1 MLQDHLVIPDTLV
14 AFGGAIKTLGEGRL
28 GGHLIVYGDSATP
41 DIEGDFFT
49 PETAFDFEDG
59 DSRPV
64 YYLHGLDGALKK
76 RRIGRATLRR
86 DAVGVWIEA
95 QLDLRDE
102 YERALYEMAQSGTLG
117 WSSGAA
123 AHLVERQRVGKSQ
136 QVRKWAIAEEP
147 RARVVA
153 LKTLGVWA
161 ADEAR
166 LVPTDIPVPV
176 GARHASRVSGHGIAQ
191 SLMTTGEQAMEHT
204 QEYEGLRAQ
213 LDAVS
218 AQMQQVLQFM
228 QDAPAVRGAG
238 YFTVDGGSADKH
250 IKSLGDY
257 LLSIMRGDEK
267 RLAVIYGSLK
277 TTLDSQTGAL
287 GGYTVPTEYSAQLM
301 QLAAEQSAVLARV
314 KRIPVNTPAGEYP
327 ALDQYFVPG
336 AGSGETSQAGKAKA
350 IKRAEGAS
358 YTETNPEFEV
368 IRYRVADVAS
378 GMIKVTKELR
388 ADTPAGIEA
397 FLRSVISIAVGS
409 KLEQLVLRGNGVGEP
424 LGILNAAARVN
435 VAAAASNT
443 FAYGDAVKMVARMKS
458 VGSAPIWVYHP
469 SVIND
474 IAVMQ
479 NGSGGSVWMANL
491 SAPVGGTLLGYPLVV
506 SEHLPQTDNTDSV
519 VLADM
524 GGYVL
529 FERGGLY
536 IEFSEHAAF
545 TEGTDTWRFGMR
557 CDGQPWVKGKIT
569 LADPQNASTPYEMS
583 PFVVFTN

>member
-1 MLQDHLVIPDTLV
+1 LQNTFFHDDTLV
-14 AFGGAIKTLGEGRL
+14 AFGGAIKTLGDGRL
-28 GGHLIVYGDSATP
+28 GGHLIVYGDPATP

-86 DAVGVWIEA
+86 DALGVWIEA

-102 YERALYEMAQSGTLG
+102 YERALYDLAQAGALG

-136 QVRKWAIAEEP
+136 RVHKWAIAEASLTPTPAEP

-153 LKTLGVWA
+153 LK
-161 ADEAR
+161 
-166 LVPTDIPVPV
+166 
-176 GARHASRVSGHGIAQ
+176 
-191 SLMTTGEQAMEHT
+191 SLKMEDAMEHT

-218 AQMQQVLQFM
+218 AQMQQVLQLM
-228 QDAPAVRGAG
+228 QDSPAIKSAG
-238 YFTVDGGSADKH
+238 YFTVDGGGADKH

-267 RLAVIYGSLK
+267 RLAVVYGSLK
-277 TTLDSQTGAL
+277 TTMDGQTGAL

-336 AGSGETSQAGKAKA
+336 AGSGETSAAGKAKA

-358 YTETNPEFEV
+358 YSETNPEFEV

-397 FLRSVISIAVGS
+397 FLRNVISIAVGS

-424 LGILNAAARVN
+424 LGILNAPSRVN
-435 VAAAASNT
+435 VAAAAANT
-443 FAYGDAVKMVARMKS
+443 FAYGDAVKMVARMKA
-458 VGSAPIWVYHP
+458 VGGAPIWVYHP

-474 IAVMQ
+474 IAIMQ

-545 TEGTDTWRFGMR
+545 TEGKDTWRFGMR